1 MAEQVVTHHS
11 MRAQVAR
18 CLFCGT
24 VGNGWWDCSCE
35 WGQKIREGKLPRPK
49 TVMRNGIPII
59 ECCAELRAAA
69 RLAGVIRMDAT
80 IPTPV
85 TILSSATILETP
97 NSDETPNDATIDP
110 DATILS
116 SGIATIPDDGESI
129 VTERNC
135 SHCGVGFVPR
145 RPKAVYCSEICRI
158 RAHRAK
164 EKEE

>member
-1 MAEQVVTHHS
+1 MAEQRVTHHS
-11 MRAQVAR
+11 MRAQIAR

-35 WGQKIREGKLPRPK
+35 WGQKIREGKWPRPK

-69 RLAGVIRMDAT
+69 RLAGVIRMVPDAT

-85 TILSSATILETP
+85 TILS
-97 NSDETPNDATIDP
+97 
-110 DATILS
+110 
-116 SGIATIPDDGESI
+116 ATIPDDGESI

-145 RPKAVYCSEICRI
+145 RPKAVYCS
-158 RAHRAK
+158 
-164 EKEE
+164 